1 MALDGAWRR
10 LAIDGAKRLLA
21 FGGAKKYPRE
31 LTGN

>member
-10 LAIDGAKRLLA
+10 LAVDGAKRLLA

>member
-10 LAIDGAKRLLA
+10 LAMDGAKRLLA